1 VGVSEAQDAIL
12 ALTLAQG
19 ASPEEAARQFFSQEG
34 VQAGRSGRDTIGG
47 LPAYTAFFEAP
58 TEQGSLRGEVCFVSY
73 DAKIY
78 RILGYTPAERF
89 PAYQNAFDAAI
100 RSFSRLTDSR
110 YLEVQP
116 RRIKLVS
123 LGRQMALPE
132 FGRAYPSTVALETIG
147 VINGVAANQMLR
159 GGELAKRVVGGRL
172 PE

>member
-1 VGVSEAQDAIL
+1 MGVSEAQDAIL

-123 LGRQMALPE
+123 LGRQVALPE
-132 FGRAYPSTVALETIG
+132 LGRAYPSTVALETIG